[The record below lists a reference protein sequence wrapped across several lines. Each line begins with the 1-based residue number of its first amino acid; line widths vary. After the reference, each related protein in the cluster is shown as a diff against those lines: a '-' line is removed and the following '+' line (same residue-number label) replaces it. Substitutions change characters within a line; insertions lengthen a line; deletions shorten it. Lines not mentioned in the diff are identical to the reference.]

1 MRQTDVTERQGA
13 TYSFYLAHTEVEALQ
28 ATANKLGI
36 SRNEAARQ
44 AIRDYAAEELSV
56 ADRQ

>member
-28 ATANKLGI
+28 AKANQLGI

-44 AIRDYAAEELSV
+44 AIREFTDHDLPVTS
-56 ADRQ
+56 RQ